1 MERADFNVR
10 KNIFGLKNNFDK
22 CKFVVLLT
30 CSINILPNLKFTS
43 NRGYNYVENNLNN
56 TT

>member
-1 MERADFNVR
+1 MLE
-10 KNIFGLKNNFDK
+10 KIFFSLKNNFDK